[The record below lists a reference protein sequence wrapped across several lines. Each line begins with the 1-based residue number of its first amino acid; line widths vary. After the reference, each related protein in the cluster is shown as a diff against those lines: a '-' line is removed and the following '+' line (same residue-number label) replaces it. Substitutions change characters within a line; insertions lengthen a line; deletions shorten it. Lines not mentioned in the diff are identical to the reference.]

1 MAESAESCDSRRRK
15 TDQEIPMSN
24 VHAPSIADDFNTAR
38 LKALLVRA
46 PTAVAFVAGE
56 RFEVVSEEFNHLF
69 GFGDESDLTGQNT
82 RAVHTTDVA
91 HAALRERATAAF
103 AAGQPLDEEIEYVK
117 RDGHRFW
124 GRLQAS
130 PLQWD
135 EPASEVLWIVED
147 VSAARALRLQP
158 TWTAKH
164 DAVTELANRREF
176 ERRLAEHVGSRRS
189 EPVSAL
195 WVDVDKF
202 SDVVKA
208 MGAEV
213 GDHFLYGL
221 GQMLISK
228 VRASDL
234 VARLEDDHFAILLP
248 DCDQHYAQ
256 IIAEKIRSA
265 IAAYR
270 LRWGMHRT
278 RVKASVGVVQIQPSL
293 ATVDAVLGAG
303 ALACTEAKAAGG
315 DSVRVFVSTGGYE
328 ELAG

>member
-1 MAESAESCDSRRRK
+1 MSSA
-15 TDQEIPMSN
+15 
-24 VHAPSIADDFNTAR
+24 APAPADDSTAAR
-38 LKALLVRA
+38 LRALLVRA
-46 PTAVAFVAGE
+46 PTAVAFVAGQ

-69 GFGDESDLTGQNT
+69 GFGDDTDLTGQGT
-82 RAVHTTDVA
+82 RTVHTTDLA
-91 HAALRERATAAF
+91 HTALHERAAAAF
-103 AAGQPLDEEIEYVK
+103 AAGRPLDEEIEYVK

-124 GRLQAS
+124 GRLQAT
-130 PLQWD
+130 PVHW
-135 EPASEVLWIVED
+135 EHPMAEALWIVED
-147 VSAARALRLQP
+147 VTTARAQRLQP

-176 ERRLAEHVGSRRS
+176 ERRLTEHVGSRRN
-189 EPVSAL
+189 EPVSVL
-195 WVDVDKF
+195 WLDVDKF
-202 SDVVKA
+202 GDVVKD

-234 VARLEDDHFAILLP
+234 VARLEEDHFAILLP

-256 IIAEKIRSA
+256 IIAEKIRA
-265 IAAYR
+265 AVAAYR
-270 LRWGMHRT
+270 LRWGLHRT
-278 RVKASVGVVQIQPSL
+278 RVKASLGVVQIHATL
-293 ATVDAVLGAG
+293 GTVDAVLGAG

-315 DSVRVFVSTGGYE
+315 DSVRVFVSAGGFE

>member
-1 MAESAESCDSRRRK
+1 MSSATPGTPASTED
-15 TDQEIPMSN
+15 TT
-24 VHAPSIADDFNTAR
+24 AAR
-38 LKALLVRA
+38 LRALLVRA
-46 PTAVAFVAGE
+46 PTAVAFVSGQ

-69 GFGDESDLTGQNT
+69 GYGDDSELSGQGT
-82 RAVHTTDVA
+82 RGVHTTDMA
-91 HAALRERATAAF
+91 HTALHERAAAAF

-124 GRLQAS
+124 GRLQAT
-130 PLQWD
+130 PVHWD
-135 EPASEVLWIVED
+135 APTAEALWIVED

-176 ERRLAEHVGSRRS
+176 ERRLGEHVGSRRN
-189 EPVSAL
+189 EPVSVL
-195 WVDVDKF
+195 WVDVDRF
-202 SDVVKA
+202 SEVIKD
-208 MGAEV
+208 MGTEV

-234 VARLEDDHFAILLP
+234 VARLEEDHFAILLP

-256 IIAEKIRSA
+256 IIAEKVRSA
-265 IAAYR
+265 IANYR
-270 LRWGMHRT
+270 LRWGLHRT
-278 RVKASVGVVQIQPSL
+278 RVKASLGVVQIQPTL
-293 ATVDAVLGAG
+293 MTVDAVLGGA

-315 DSVRVFVSTGGYE
+315 DSVRVFVSAGGYE

>member
-1 MAESAESCDSRRRK
+1 MSSAATAS
-15 TDQEIPMSN
+15 TDDATS
-24 VHAPSIADDFNTAR
+24 AR
-38 LKALLVRA
+38 LRALLVRA
-46 PTAVAFVAGE
+46 PTAVAFVSGQ
-56 RFEVVSEEFNHLF
+56 RFELVSEEFNHLF
-69 GFGDESDLTGQNT
+69 GHGDDSDLGGQST
-82 RAVHTTDVA
+82 RAVHTTDLA
-91 HAALRERATAAF
+91 HAGLHERAAAAF
-103 AAGQPLDEEIEYVK
+103 AAGRPLDEEIEYVK

-124 GRLQAS
+124 GRLQAT
-130 PLQWD
+130 PVNWD
-135 EPASEVLWIVED
+135 IPAGESLWIVED
-147 VSAARALRLQP
+147 VTTARAQRLQP

-189 EPVSAL
+189 EPVSVL
-195 WVDVDKF
+195 WLDVDKF
-202 SDVVKA
+202 ADVVSG
-208 MGAEV
+208 MGPEV

-256 IIAEKIRSA
+256 IIAEKIRA
-265 IAAYR
+265 AVAAYR
-270 LRWGMHRT
+270 LRWGLHRT
-278 RVKASVGVVQIQPSL
+278 RVKASVGVVQIHTTLS
-293 ATVDAVLGAG
+293 TVDAVLGAG

-315 DSVRVFVSTGGYE
+315 DSVRVFVSAGGFE

>member
-1 MAESAESCDSRRRK
+1 MSSAAPAP
-15 TDQEIPMSN
+15 TDDPT
-24 VHAPSIADDFNTAR
+24 TAR
-38 LKALLVRA
+38 LRALLVKA
-46 PTAVAFVAGE
+46 PTAVAFVAGQ
-56 RFEVVSEEFNHLF
+56 RFEVVSDEFNHLF
-69 GFGDESDLTGQNT
+69 GFGDDSDLAGQGT
-82 RAVHTTDVA
+82 RSVHTTDLA
-91 HAALRERATAAF
+91 HTALHERATAAF
-103 AAGQPLDEEIEYVK
+103 AAGRPLDEEIEYVK

-124 GRLQAS
+124 GRLQAT

-135 EPASEVLWIVED
+135 APAGEALWILED
-147 VSAARALRLQP
+147 VTTARAQRLQP

-176 ERRLAEHVGSRRS
+176 ERRLGEHVGSRRN
-189 EPVSAL
+189 EPVSVL
-195 WVDVDKF
+195 WLDVDRFGEVIKG
-202 SDVVKA
+202 
-208 MGAEV
+208 MGPEV

-221 GQMLISK
+221 GQMLIGK

-234 VARLEDDHFAILLP
+234 VARLEEDHFAILLP
-248 DCDQHYAQ
+248 DCDHHYAQ

-265 IAAYR
+265 VAAYR

-278 RVKASVGVVQIQPSL
+278 RVKASLGVVQIHATL

-315 DSVRVFVSTGGYE
+315 DSVRVFVSAGGYE

>member
-1 MAESAESCDSRRRK
+1 MTSA
-15 TDQEIPMSN
+15 
-24 VHAPSIADDFNTAR
+24 APATANDPTAAR
-38 LKALLVRA
+38 LRALLVRA
-46 PTAVAFVAGE
+46 PTAIAFISGQ

-69 GFGDESDLTGQNT
+69 GFGDDSDLNGQGT
-82 RAVHTTDVA
+82 RVVHTTDLT
-91 HAALRERATAAF
+91 HTALHERAAAAF
-103 AAGQPLDEEIEYVK
+103 AAGRPLDEEIEYVK

-124 GRLQAS
+124 GRLQAT
-130 PLQWD
+130 PVHWD
-135 EPASEVLWIVED
+135 NPAGESLWIVED
-147 VSAARALRLQP
+147 VTAARALRLQP

-164 DAVTELANRREF
+164 DSITELANRREF
-176 ERRLAEHVGSRRS
+176 ERRLTEHVGSRRN
-189 EPVSAL
+189 EPVSVL

-202 SDVVKA
+202 GEVVKD

-221 GQMLISK
+221 GQMLIGK

-234 VARLEDDHFAILLP
+234 VARLEEDHFAILLP

-265 IAAYR
+265 TAAYR
-270 LRWGMHRT
+270 LRWGLHRT
-278 RVKASVGVVQIQPSL
+278 RVKASVGVVQIQPTL
-293 ATVDAVLGAG
+293 ATVEAVLGAG

-315 DSVRVFVSTGGYE
+315 DSVRVFVSSGGYE

>member
-1 MAESAESCDSRRRK
+1 MSTAAAENSTA
-15 TDQEIPMSN
+15 
-24 VHAPSIADDFNTAR
+24 AR

-46 PTAVAFVAGE
+46 PTAIAFVSGQ

-69 GFGDESDLTGQNT
+69 GFGDDSDLTGQAT
-82 RAVHTTDVA
+82 RAVHTTDLA
-91 HAALRERATAAF
+91 HAALQERADAAF
-103 AAGQPLDEEIEYVK
+103 AAGHPLDEEVEYVK

-124 GRLQAS
+124 GRLQAT
-130 PLQWD
+130 PVHWD
-135 EPASEVLWIVED
+135 APAGEALWIVED
-147 VSAARALRLQP
+147 VTAARAQRLQP

-189 EPVSAL
+189 DPVSVL
-195 WVDVDKF
+195 WLDVDRF
-202 SDVVKA
+202 GDVVKD

-234 VARLEDDHFAILLP
+234 VARLEEDHFAILLP

-256 IIAEKIRSA
+256 IIAEKVRA
-265 IAAYR
+265 AVAAYR
-270 LRWGMHRT
+270 LRWGLHRT
-278 RVKASVGVVQIQPSL
+278 RVKASLGVVQIQPTLTS
-293 ATVDAVLGAG
+293 VDAVLGGA

-315 DSVRVFVSTGGYE
+315 DSVRVYVPVGGYE